1 MSLAIRP
8 LIAVLLISFAS
19 GSAAAVKKPAV
30 LPPPVAPAACV
41 DFYNHVNHAWLLAH
55 PLLNG
60 TQSYS
65 RWDEQNSL
73 AEQRTRDLLARSG
86 ASNPGVASNLLAAL
100 VAGAH
105 DQLNLDP
112 AAHLAAQPLLA
123 QIDAM
128 RKPRDIPK
136 VIAALHAA
144 GVPAVFGFDAL
155 RDTQSGQ
162 ARLWFYPGGFGL
174 PDPAYYIATDKEL
187 QRGVGLYRTYLGEL
201 LRFAGVGEDKLAEQA
216 NWAFVMEQSLALSMG
231 PVASETFI
239 IDPAQKNGFPA
250 RVMTDFTKAQGLSPT
265 QISVQQ
271 LAFFR
276 ALDTMLE
283 KPSVPQW
290 KAYLRTQVV
299 HSLAP
304 ALAGDL
310 RRPYLAAL
318 NMVPAGAVA
327 APAAERLAELTRREA
342 AELLSAAYVESYLS
356 GADQQRAEA
365 IAEAVR
371 AAMGRALDRAA
382 WLSPEGKSA
391 AKAKLAAMRL
401 AIGVPTD
408 PTSFAGLTLD
418 RTNHAGNL
426 LALRRWNR
434 ARALARLGGAPWPST
449 PVSQTRPAI
458 GYQTG
463 ENQFIVT
470 ASALSPPAFEGVTT
484 ASSYGSFGALV
495 AQQMSLAFSDFAG
508 NDGLALASRQAG
520 LIAQYSA
527 YPVAGMAMVNGVRM
541 QPQNA
546 ADLAAMEIA
555 WDALSA
561 QGTVDLIAQQDFF
574 RAWAAVWAR
583 QDTPSALIA
592 AQAESTFA
600 PAKWRVNGPLVN
612 TPAFAQ
618 AFACKPGQ
626 PMVSANPISIWR

>member
-1 MSLAIRP
+1 MTLAIRP

-19 GSAAAVKKPAV
+19 GSFAAPKKPAV
-30 LPPPVAPAACV
+30 LPPPAAPAACA
-41 DFYNHVNHAWLLAH
+41 DFYNHVNHPWLLTH
-55 PLLNG
+55 PLLDG
-60 TQSYS
+60 AQSYS

-86 ASNPGVASNLLAAL
+86 ATNPGVASNLLAAL
-100 VAGAH
+100 VASAH
-105 DQLNLDP
+105 DQINLDP
-112 AAHLAAQPLLA
+112 AAHLVAQPLLA

-144 GVPAVFGFDAL
+144 GVSAVFGFDAL
-155 RDTQSGQ
+155 RDAQSGQ

-174 PDPAYYIATDKEL
+174 PDPAYYIATDPEL
-187 QRGVGLYRTYLGEL
+187 QRGVGLYRNYLGEL
-201 LRFAGVGEDKLAEQA
+201 LGFAGVSEDKLAEQA

-231 PVASETFI
+231 PATSETFI
-239 IDPAQKNGFPA
+239 IDPAQKNSYPA

-299 HSLAP
+299 HALAP
-304 ALAGDL
+304 ALANDL

-327 APAAERLAELTRREA
+327 TPASERLAELTRREV
-342 AELLSAAYVESYLS
+342 AELLSAAYAESYLS
-356 GADQQRAEA
+356 SADQQRAEA

-371 AAMGRALDRAA
+371 AAMGRALERAA
-382 WLSPEGKSA
+382 WLSPEGKA
-391 AKAKLAAMRL
+391 AARTKLAAMRL
-401 AIGVPTD
+401 AIGKPTD

-418 RTNHAGNL
+418 RTSHAGNV

-434 ARALARLGGAPWPST
+434 ARSLARLGGAPWPSS
-449 PVSQTRPAI
+449 PVSQAQPAI
-458 GYQTG
+458 GYQAG
-463 ENQFIVT
+463 ENQLIVSS
-470 ASALSPPAFEGVTT
+470 AALSPPAFDGLSA
-484 ASSYGSFGALV
+484 ASSYGSLGALL
-495 AQQMSLAFSDFAG
+495 AQQMSLAFSDFTG
-508 NDGLALASRQAG
+508 NDGFALASRQAG

-555 WDALSA
+555 WDAFNA
-561 QGTVDLIAQQDFF
+561 QGAADLIAQQEFF

-583 QDTPSALIA
+583 QDTPSALVA
-592 AQAESTFA
+592 AQSVSVFA

-626 PMVSANPISIWR
+626 AMVSGNPVSIWR

>member
-1 MSLAIRP
+1 MTLAIRP
-8 LIAVLLISFAS
+8 LIAVLLISFGS
-19 GSAAAVKKPAV
+19 GSAAAVKKPTV
-30 LPPPVAPAACV
+30 LPPPVAPAACA
-41 DFYNHVNHAWLLAH
+41 DFYNHVNHPWLLAH
-55 PLLNG
+55 PLFNG
-60 TQSYS
+60 AQSYS

-73 AEQRTRDLLARSG
+73 AEQRTGDLLARSG
-86 ASNPGVASNLLAAL
+86 ATNPGIASNLLAAL
-100 VAGAH
+100 VASAH
-105 DQLNLDP
+105 DQINLDP
-112 AAHLAAQPLLA
+112 AAHLTAQPLLA

-155 RDTQSGQ
+155 RDAQSGQ

-174 PDPAYYIATDKEL
+174 PDPAYYIATDPEL
-187 QRGVGLYRTYLGEL
+187 QRGVGLYRNYLGEL
-201 LRFAGVGEDKLAEQA
+201 LRFAGVSEDKLAEQA

-231 PVASETFI
+231 PATSETFV
-239 IDPAQKNGFPA
+239 IDPEQKNSYPA

-299 HSLAP
+299 HALAP
-304 ALAGDL
+304 ALASDL

-327 APAAERLAELTRREA
+327 TPASQRLAELTRREA
-342 AELLSAAYVESYLS
+342 AELLSAAYAETYLS

-371 AAMGRALDRAA
+371 VAMGRALERAA
-382 WLSPEGKSA
+382 WLSPEGKA
-391 AKAKLAAMRL
+391 AARTKLAAMRL
-401 AIGVPTD
+401 AIGKPTD

-418 RTNHAGNL
+418 RTNHAGNV

-434 ARALARLGGAPWPST
+434 ARSLARLGGAPWPSS
-449 PVSQTRPAI
+449 PVSHTQPAI
-458 GYQTG
+458 GYQAG
-463 ENQFIVT
+463 ENQLIVT
-470 ASALSPPAFEGVTT
+470 ASALSPPAFDGLSA
-484 ASSYGSFGALV
+484 ASGYGSFGALL
-495 AQQMSLAFSDFAG
+495 AQQMSLAFSDFTG

-527 YPVAGMAMVNGVRM
+527 YPVAGMAMVNGVSM

-546 ADLAAMEIA
+546 ADLAAVEIA
-555 WDALSA
+555 WDALNA

-583 QDTPSALIA
+583 QDMPTALVA
-592 AQAESTFA
+592 AQSVSTFA

-618 AFACKPGQ
+618 AFACKAGQ